1 MLKNKIFCT
10 LLMFFL
16 LAVLSN
22 CKNNQKPYT
31 PPGSPIAKD
40 STLTNKPSSRSGKIG
55 EAVSQE
61 SVSQAASPE
70 GIEGT
75 YVVINKYENA
85 EKCMMKITIEKTSDQ
100 YRYTFQSE
108 SRTLKGK
115 LSLEADKSGNGYF
128 ITLEGIEWSEYEGA
142 LDDEGEPKE
151 KDLALPVGIQ
161 GAIQE
166 NAITIQ
172 NYGNSMN
179 YYQQLA
185 DCGDKYIVLQ
195 KQ

>member
-1 MLKNKIFCT
+1 
-10 LLMFFL
+10 MFFL

-22 CKNNQKPYT
+22 CKNNQKPYI
-31 PPGSPIAKD
+31 PSGSSMAKD
-40 STLTNKPSSRSGKIG
+40 STLTNKTSSRSGKIG

-85 EKCMMKITIEKTSDQ
+85 EKCMMKITIEKASDQ

-115 LSLEADKSGNGYF
+115 LSLEADKIGNGYF

>member
-1 MLKNKIFCT
+1 
-10 LLMFFL
+10 MFLL

-22 CKNNQKPYT
+22 CKNNHKPHN
-31 PPGSPIAKD
+31 PPGSSMVKD

-55 EAVSQE
+55 EAVPQE

-75 YVVINKYENA
+75 YMVINNAENA

-115 LSLEADKSGNGYF
+115 LSLEADKSGDGYY